1 MLYYDSFCQVG
12 KCEEWFGKLYRC
24 EVQALR
30 SASSWSVGIR
40 EREHSIEDAYVELI
54 KNAKYYIYIE
64 NQFFI
69 SMKPGGMVYNRVADT
84 LYERILKAYW

>member
-1 MLYYDSFCQVG
+1 M
-12 KCEEWFGKLYRC
+12 
-24 EVQALR
+24 
-30 SASSWSVGIR
+30 GIR